1 MERIRG
7 DKYRLRKLNEKL
19 DWVFVQMFSVSSP
32 VYDRVGSAS
41 TAPVNRLCE
50 LLDKEDELKVK
61 IKQIYDDEDLLH
73 RFMNKLT
80 EKETQ
85 VFRKI
90 YFKCLTQ
97 QDIATELCVSQQC
110 ISRYHT
116 NIEKKW
122 ELF

>member
-1 MERIRG
+1 M
-7 DKYRLRKLNEKL
+7 
-19 DWVFVQMFSVSSP
+19 FVQMFSVSSP

-50 LLDKEDELKVK
+50 LLDKEDELNAK

-80 EKETQ
+80 EKEMH
-85 VFRKI
+85 VFRRT

-97 QDIATELCVSQQC
+97 QDTATELCISQQC
-110 ISRYHT
+110 VSQYIKK
-116 NIEKKW
+116 IELKW
-122 ELF
+122 RRSK